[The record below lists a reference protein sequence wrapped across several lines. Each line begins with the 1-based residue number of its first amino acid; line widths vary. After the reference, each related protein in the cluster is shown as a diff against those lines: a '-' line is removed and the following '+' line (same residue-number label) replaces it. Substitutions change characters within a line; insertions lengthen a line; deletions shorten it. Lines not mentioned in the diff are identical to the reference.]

1 MRESWRVMTH
11 EVSMLISSLG
21 CVLLLLLVLL
31 VLLILLNLLYR
42 SCESLQK
49 LHLRCDELIHR
60 GVGWWWWQ
68 LLTTLVL
75 VIIGT

>member
-1 MRESWRVMTH
+1 MTH
-11 EVSMLISSLG
+11 EVPVLVSSLR

-49 LHLRCDELIHR
+49 LHLHYDELIHR

-68 LLTTLVL
+68 LLTTLILMV
-75 VIIGT
+75 IGT

>member
-1 MRESWRVMTH
+1 MTH
-11 EVSMLISSLG
+11 EVPMLISSLE

-31 VLLILLNLLYR
+31 VLLILFNLLYR

-49 LHLRCDELIHR
+49 LHLRCDELNHH

-75 VIIGT
+75 VVIGT